1 MQTSDKPSPVFYS
14 VFANADGRTVALP
27 QYSGW
32 TENIVLDKVLEAAE
46 REGYKGTGADRIKE
60 LGWWVGPVYA
70 DAPAGMP
77 RPPWM
82 KPDDFFGDG
91 RPEHAMDV
99 MPDDFHGIAAA
110 IHHAMEALS
119 QHEDAG
125 TDWSPLDPK
134 CSRRLSQALM
144 AAWVLEYPKEAEAL
158 GVKLPY
164 PPPPT
169 TA

>member
-1 MQTSDKPSPVFYS
+1 MEPFNHRITVTPLVGADKDATGFITDASKEISDQLI
-14 VFANADGRTVALP
+14 AA
-27 QYSGW
+27 GW
-32 TENIVLDKVLEAAE
+32 TPPGEI
-46 REGYKGTGADRIKE
+46 
-60 LGWWVGPVYA
+60 
-70 DAPAGMP
+70 P

-82 KPDDFFGDG
+82 KPDEFFGDG

-119 QHEDAG
+119 QHEDAN
-125 TDWSPLDPK
+125 TDWSPLAPK
-134 CSRRLSQALM
+134 ESRRLAQALM

-164 PPPPT
+164 PPPT